1 MKLSEIISKAVDAI
15 TERPVI
21 LVPCLVPFILSL
33 IVSISGFFAA
43 FGRGYWGQFAQ
54 VRWEAMSPEEAVD
67 MWRAF
72 VPGMATFAIANFVV
86 SIIIWFTAVVAFS
99 MVISMVAAYLEGKEM
114 SLSEAFN
121 SISGYL
127 LILVI
132 ASAAITVLK
141 YVGIC
146 TLCILT
152 FIMWVFFAL
161 VKQGI
166 ILDKLGLGD
175 SFSKSWNVA
184 KNNFFDIF
192 LILLL
197 FFVIKIVLGII
208 PVAGDSLGYLVDAFS
223 VAAVTIFYID
233 RRG

>member
-1 MKLSEIISKAVDAI
+1 MKILEILSKAVDAI

-21 LVPCLVPFILSL
+21 LVPCLVPFILRL
-33 IVSISGFFAA
+33 IVDAAA
-43 FGRGYWGQFAQ
+43 FGWAPGYWQQLGQMD
-54 VRWEAMSPEEAVD
+54 WEAMSPEEITEV
-67 MWRAF
+67 WSSF
-72 VPGMATFAIANFVV
+72 VPSMATAAIAGFFV
-86 SIIIWFTAVVAFS
+86 SIIIWFIAVVAFS

-114 SLSEAFN
+114 TLSGAFN
-121 SISGYL
+121 SISGKL
-127 LILVI
+127 LLLVV
-132 ASAAITVLK
+132 AAAIITILK

-152 FIMWVFFAL
+152 FIIWVFFAV

-166 ILDKLGLGD
+166 ILDNLDLGG

-197 FFVIKIVLGII
+197 FFVIKILLMLI
-208 PVAGDSLGYLVDAFS
+208 PVVGNSLGYLVDAFY